1 MFKKWLENPTQK
13 PHPDLRASV
22 YYFGMQSIGNEQI
35 WNQVWD
41 IFVKEQDAQEKVK
54 LMSALS
60 TVQVPWILNR
70 YLLYCY
76 DEKYVRG
83 QDYFQCVQQIASNR
97 IGENIVWDYVRMK
110 WPELVERFGINERYL
125 GRMIP
130 SITARFST
138 ETKLQEMKDFF
149 AKYPEAGAGQS
160 ARKQALEKVSNNI
173 KWLANNKE
181 GIDKWLYL

>member
-1 MFKKWLENPTQK
+1 MFKKWLENPSQK
-13 PHPDLRASV
+13 PHPDLRSSV
-22 YYFGMQSIGNEQI
+22 YYYGMQTIGDEKI
-35 WNQVWD
+35 WNQVWE

-60 TVQVPWILNR
+60 AIQVPWILNR
-70 YLLYCY
+70 YLLYAY

-83 QDYFQCVQQIASNR
+83 QDYFQCVQHIASNR

-110 WPELVERFGINERYL
+110 WPELVERFGINERSL

-130 SITARFST
+130 NIAGRFAT

-149 AKYPEAGAGQS
+149 AKYPEAGAGAN
-160 ARKQALEKVSNNI
+160 ARKIALEKVSNNI
-173 KWLANNKE
+173 KWLANNKD
-181 GIDKWLYL
+181 GIEKWLNY